1 VEIFGLKTRAKVDCL
16 SLYLFLCAV
25 SGLEGFLSCHQ
36 NHRTQTNIFWHKK
49 YALYLFRDFKNHKMG
64 LKNKTLSSAS
74 ARLLAKVH
82 DASTEC
88 FRAGDAYAWLP
99 DSKPDAVRQLL
110 AGMVRRGLLM
120 RIF

>member
-1 VEIFGLKTRAKVDCL
+1 LIVYHFICFFVPYQGWKAFYHAIK
-16 SLYLFLCAV
+16 
-25 SGLEGFLSCHQ
+25 

-64 LKNKTLSSAS
+64 LKNKTLSSAT

-120 RIF
+120 RVF